1 MNQYYRFDPTDDPE
15 IIDFVR
21 GWCIDRT
28 SLEVRS
34 FRRVVECQSL
44 LLRSYRVGQVVSE
57 SEFKLKIQSHAESV
71 KTESMMRQI
80 NEQKQFQDRLNERKI

>member
-1 MNQYYRFDPTDDPE
+1 M
-15 IIDFVR
+15 
-21 GWCIDRT
+21 
-28 SLEVRS
+28 
-34 FRRVVECQSL
+34 
-44 LLRSYRVGQVVSE
+44 VSE